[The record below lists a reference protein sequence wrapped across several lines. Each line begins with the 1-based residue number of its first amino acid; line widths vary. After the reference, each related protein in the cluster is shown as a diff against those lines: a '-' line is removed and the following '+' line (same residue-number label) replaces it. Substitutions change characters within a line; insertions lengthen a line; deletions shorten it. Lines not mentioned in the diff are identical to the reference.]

1 MRVLERILTWGAAT
15 VLLFVALLVTSS
27 VSVRAL
33 FNKVVPDA
41 FDLSTLTMAIVV
53 FWGLSV
59 AVHRDEHIRVQL
71 FEKMLSARMRA
82 LLDLISQ
89 LVVISFFGLL
99 AWLAFGKL
107 VSVFRG
113 GEVTTDLRLPIWI
126 PYAAAWL
133 GLALA
138 VPLGLH
144 RLINDAGR
152 FWRQRDGG

>member
-1 MRVLERILTWGAAT
+1 MRVIERILTGGAAT
-15 VLLFVALLVTSS
+15 ILLFVALLVAAS
-27 VSVRAL
+27 VGLRAL
-33 FNKVVPDA
+33 FSQVIPDA

-71 FEKMLSARMRA
+71 FEHVLSARQRSF
-82 LLDLISQ
+82 LDLISQ
-89 LVVISFFGLL
+89 LVVVLFFGLL
-99 AWLAFGKL
+99 AYLTFGKL
-107 VSVFRG
+107 MSVYRG

-126 PYAAAWL
+126 PYAAAWI

-144 RLINDAGR
+144 RLFGDLVR
-152 FWRQRDGG
+152 FLQPQDHT